1 MQVLKIDDNALI
13 PAPPV
18 APVPV
23 VSGEPGP
30 EEIWREP
37 GDPNTSG
44 LLYPDAASFLSQQ
57 TRRVSHCHEHR
68 SDCDRDRSS
77 VCPLGRLVRFRCTSA
92 LVLRVPGGYD
102 LGVSWTRRDI
112 KDRVL
117 SL

>member
-37 GDPNTSG
+37 GDPNTS
-44 LLYPDAASFLSQQ
+44 PDF
-57 TRRVSHCHEHR
+57 
-68 SDCDRDRSS
+68 SS
-77 VCPLGRLVRFRCTSA
+77 NLPNEGE
-92 LVLRVPGGYD
+92 
-102 LGVSWTRRDI
+102 
-112 KDRVL
+112 
-117 SL
+117 